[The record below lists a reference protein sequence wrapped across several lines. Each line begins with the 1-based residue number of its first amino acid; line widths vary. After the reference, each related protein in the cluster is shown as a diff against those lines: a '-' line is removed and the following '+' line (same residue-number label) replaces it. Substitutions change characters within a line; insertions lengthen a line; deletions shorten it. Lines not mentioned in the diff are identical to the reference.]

1 MTLAQ
6 CEQRQGQPHVAV
18 RNQQTDTNDVVTDGW
33 EMLDQINLKEVFEN
47 RFLVL
52 QSCPQSVR
60 GRFRQAV
67 RRALEARS
75 EAARLHDNV
84 GEGRGWKLFCLL
96 PVWLL
101 RRQSQS
107 PQKRIV
113 QEIRS
118 LQ

>member
-1 MTLAQ
+1 M
-6 CEQRQGQPHVAV
+6 
-18 RNQQTDTNDVVTDGW
+18 RNQQNDTNDVVTDGW
-33 EMLDQINLKEVFEN
+33 EMLDEINLKEVFEN
-47 RFLVL
+47 RFFVL

-60 GRFRQAV
+60 GRFRQGV

-101 RRQSQS
+101 RRCPGSHKV
-107 PQKRIV
+107 PKEELWFDLFRKIAC
-113 QEIRS
+113 
-118 LQ
+118 